1 MTIFD
6 IYEAANK
13 RGLVRSKRQ
22 FSTAYLGCAPNYL
35 ADAGFDGCSV
45 RALVHLFRRLGEEG
59 QPDLQA
65 MAFQRLLDVEAR
77 DGGAPA
83 VRA

>member
-1 MTIFD
+1 MTIQD
-6 IYEAANK
+6 IYQTVSQ

-22 FSTAYLGCAPNYL
+22 FSAAYLGGAPNYL
-35 ADAGFDGCSV
+35 SDVGFDGCSV

-59 QPDLQA
+59 QADLQA
-65 MAFQRLLDVEAR
+65 MAFQRLLDLEAR
-77 DGGAPA
+77 EGCTGE